1 MLQERISGTINFEH
15 MALILAFDLLYK
27 NIDIASVRQFLTLSV
42 FYLYL
47 SKNDKTVFAYYH
59 DYSVT

>member
-1 MLQERISGTINFEH
+1 MLQELISGTINFEH

-27 NIDIASVRQFLTLSV
+27 NIDIASVRQFLSLSV

-47 SKNDKTVFAYYH
+47 SKMTKQCLLIIMIIV
-59 DYSVT
+59 